1 MTDRSPADD
10 VLRLD
15 TAALAVLAHPLR
27 SRLLTE
33 LRLHGAA
40 TATELADRLDTNTG
54 ATSYHLRKL
63 ESVGLV
69 VDTGTGTGKRRVWD
83 ASTRGHGWQPSDFA
97 GDEAA
102 EHSLAWLHRYYVAQL
117 AAHAEAWFDV
127 ERTWPDRWRDALGY
141 GDAGVVVTP
150 EQARAMYDEIEAVLR
165 RYRDLG
171 RDQPG
176 AEQLLVATIVVPV
189 DPRAPGAAR

>member
-1 MTDRSPADD
+1 MADRSPADD

-15 TAALAVLAHPLR
+15 SAALAVLAHPLR
-27 SRLLTE
+27 SRLLSE

-40 TATELADRLDTNTG
+40 TATELAERLDTNTG

-97 GDEAA
+97 GDDAA
-102 EHSLAWLHRYYVAQL
+102 EHSLAWLHRHYVAQL
-117 AAHAEAWFDV
+117 AAHAGAWFDV
-127 ERTWPDRWRDALGY
+127 ERTWPGAWRDALGY
-141 GDAGVVVTP
+141 GDEGVVVTS
-150 EQARAMYDEIEAVLR
+150 EQARAMRDEIEAVVH

-171 RDQPG
+171 EQEPD
-176 AEQLLVATIVVPV
+176 AERLLVGTIIVPV
-189 DPRAPGAAR
+189 EPRAREGGR